1 MAYLCGVPR
10 AQAMLLPE
18 CVEDFVGP
26 HNPVRVIE
34 AFVEGL
40 DLAKPRVPAGG

>member
-26 HNPVRVIE
+26 NNPVRVIE

-40 DLAKPRVPAGG
+40 DLAKLGFPPVG